1 MDIVE
6 TLYKNQ
12 MKLNKL
18 YFKFEMRDL
27 KKQKMKRSDEKDI
40 PIINEN
46 KNEDNE
52 TLAPFY
58 DENVIKSQKD
68 IDQTYKYY
76 EIEMI
81 TTNKN
86 NEKNSSG
93 YIVSNSNNKNTLI
106 IILRDISNVINNQQ
120 RLSDQIYQDAI
131 ERNYSHE
138 QMTPL
143 NCILNSSKF
152 VSTQF

>member
-58 DENVIKSQKD
+58 DENVIKS
-68 IDQTYKYY
+68 
-76 EIEMI
+76 
-81 TTNKN
+81 
-86 NEKNSSG
+86 
-93 YIVSNSNNKNTLI
+93 
-106 IILRDISNVINNQQ
+106 
-120 RLSDQIYQDAI
+120 
-131 ERNYSHE
+131 
-138 QMTPL
+138 
-143 NCILNSSKF
+143 
-152 VSTQF
+152 

>member
-12 MKLNKL
+12 IKLNKL

-52 TLAPFY
+52 TLTPFY
-58 DENVIKSQKD
+58 DENGIKS
-68 IDQTYKYY
+68 
-76 EIEMI
+76 
-81 TTNKN
+81 
-86 NEKNSSG
+86 
-93 YIVSNSNNKNTLI
+93 
-106 IILRDISNVINNQQ
+106 
-120 RLSDQIYQDAI
+120 
-131 ERNYSHE
+131 
-138 QMTPL
+138 
-143 NCILNSSKF
+143 
-152 VSTQF
+152 